1 MEGKYMS
8 TDQVITNK
16 VATVQELAQ
25 LAIKNTYD
33 KHDSVGKVYN
43 KGTEEIK
50 IGGHYPELELV
61 RIAPE
66 NDHGYQGYIYKNRET
81 NEYYLVHEGS
91 AMPGF
96 NSETAKVRRLGFNP
110 TSFLIINYQ

>member
-1 MEGKYMS
+1 MPLFLLLFQ
-8 TDQVITNK
+8 DIF
-16 VATVQELAQ
+16 L
-25 LAIKNTYD
+25 
-33 KHDSVGKVYN
+33 
-43 KGTEEIK
+43 
-50 IGGHYPELELV
+50 YPPVLLSYV
-61 RIAPE
+61 

-91 AMPGF
+91 AVPGF